1 MNVPFFKIKSLL
13 GLTVAPILFFISM
26 THTGVLAYCFL
37 LAIPTVAFL
46 DLLLP
51 KSLANPTK
59 AQEKIMESDLYYDML
74 VWLVAPT
81 GFFCLIWFLVQFH
94 ARYQVESLSTLIG
107 WTTSMGG
114 IGAIWGIAVGH
125 ELGHR
130 KNKWE
135 VFMGKLLLFT
145 SLRMTFMT
153 FHNYGHHPHV
163 GTPMDPTSAKR
174 NETVLMHM
182 PVSLFLSWMDAW
194 RIQMKKLRFQKK
206 KRQLNRIPF
215 FSVSN
220 NIFWYTVIQ
229 WSAIFSVLAIAG
241 WQTAFAFVVAGL
253 TGSLLFELI
262 NYVEHYGLRRKQL
275 SSGQYERVLPIHSWN
290 DEYTVTG
297 SILLNGM
304 RHSDHHITYN
314 KPYQILRNYPD
325 IPSNL
330 PVNSAAMMIM
340 ALIPP
345 LFFSVM
351 NPKLDE
357 INRLREQAD
366 KAPVA
371 RHRKPV
377 AV

>member
-1 MNVPFFKIKSLL
+1 MSITSNNLKVREIIHQVVNDPEYKAASSVPLISMHQLGLILLAYTGIFGGIALYLFAGASLWIVYPIMLFSFFTAFTPLHDSTHRALSSNKFLNDLL
-13 GLTVAPILFFISM
+13 GTISA
-26 THTGVLAYCFL
+26 T
-37 LAIPTVAFL
+37 P
-46 DLLLP
+46 LLP
-51 KSLANPTK
+51 FAT
-59 AQEKIMESDLYYDML
+59 
-74 VWLVAPT
+74 T
-81 GFFCLIWFLVQFH
+81 GIY
-94 ARYQVESLSTLIG
+94 RYLHLSHHRY
-107 WTTSMGG
+107 
-114 IGAIWGIAVGH
+114 VGD
-125 ELGHR
+125 
-130 KNKWE
+130 KDW
-135 VFMGKLLLFT
+135 
-145 SLRMTFMT
+145 
-153 FHNYGHHPHV
+153 
-163 GTPMDPTSAKR
+163 DPD
-174 NETVLMHM
+174 
-182 PVSLFLSWMDAW
+182 DAW